1 MSTIYRYG
9 LFLFVSSLLIALVIN
24 QDTNLNFSVA
34 EASKAQ
40 KDNYGDQ
47 LGTVQFPNSCS
58 EEAKPQVDR
67 GLALLHH
74 MTYGGARTAF
84 GVASQI
90 DPDCAMSYWGQAM
103 TYIHPLWSDAP
114 SQADFKRG
122 QALVEKARKRGEK
135 TDREKAYISAVAAYY
150 EKGWNKNESAN
161 LHSFETGWRNVY
173 SRYPEDIEAASFY
186 SLAHMAIASPG
197 DKTYVKQ
204 KKAGAITEKVLTQV
218 PDHPGAHHYTIHAYD
233 YPSLAPK
240 ALKVARRYG
249 EIAPDIPHALH
260 MPTHI
265 FTRVG
270 LWQESI
276 IMNRRS
282 AEAALKH
289 PAGSEVS
296 LHYPHALDYLM
307 YAYLQQGDDQNAMQ
321 VMEELS
327 TPDGAFQTHI
337 AASYSFTAIPARY
350 VLERQ
355 QWAEAAALDPN
366 LPQNYPIEKFPAMDA
381 TTYFARAL
389 GGARSGNLTTANQA
403 LERLTALQRTSENV
417 SAYWAKQ
424 VEIQRL
430 SAMAWVMYSEDRK
443 DEALKVMQK
452 AAELESSTEKHPVT
466 PGEVLPAR
474 ELLADM
480 LLEMGRYQEAQAE
493 YEAALNRSANRFN
506 SLYGAGRAAEL
517 GKNRD
522 QAVSYYEKLVE
533 ITKDVNTD
541 RKQLKHAK
549 LYLTKNQVSSLK

>member
-9 LFLFVSSLLIALVIN
+9 LFLVVSTLLTALVISQN
-24 QDTNLNFSVA
+24 ANLASSVA
-34 EASKAQ
+34 ETSELQ

-47 LGTVQFPNSCS
+47 LGTVQFPISCS
-58 EEAKPQVDR
+58 DEAKPQVER
-67 GLALLHH
+67 GVALLHH
-74 MTYGGARTAF
+74 MTYGGARIAF

-114 SQADFKRG
+114 SKENFERG
-122 QALVEKARKRGEK
+122 QTLVTKARNHGQK
-135 TDREKAYISAVAAYY
+135 TDRENAYISAVAAYY

-161 LHSFETGWRNVY
+161 LQSFETGWENVY
-173 SRYPEDIEAASFY
+173 RRYPEDIEAASFY
-186 SLAHMAIASPG
+186 ALAHMATANPG

-204 KKAGAITEKVLTQV
+204 KQAGTIAEKVLSQV
-218 PDHPGAHHYTIHAYD
+218 PDHPGAHHYMIHAYD
-233 YPSLAPK
+233 YPPLAPK
-240 ALKVARRYG
+240 ALNVAHRYG

-289 PAGSEVS
+289 PAGSEIS
-296 LHYPHALDYLM
+296 LHYPHALDYLV
-307 YAYLQQGDDQNAMQ
+307 YAYLQQGDDQKAMQ

-327 TPDGAFQTHI
+327 TSDDAFQTHI

-350 VLERQ
+350 ALERQ
-355 QWAEAAALDPN
+355 QWTEAAALEPR
-366 LPQNYPIEKFPAMDA
+366 LPKNYPIEKFPAMDA

-389 GGARSGNLTTANQA
+389 GAARSGNLTIANQA
-403 LERLTALQRTSENV
+403 LEKLTALHEKSENS

-430 SAMAWVMYSEDRK
+430 SAMAWLMYQEDRK
-443 DEALKVMQK
+443 DEALEIMQK
-452 AAELESSTEKHPVT
+452 AAELESSTDKHPVT
-466 PGEVLPAR
+466 PGEILPAR

-480 LLEMGRYQEAQAE
+480 LLEMGRYQEAQVE
-493 YEAALNRSANRFN
+493 YEAALERSANRFN
-506 SLYGAGRAAEL
+506 SLYGAGLAAEL
-517 GKNRD
+517 SNNKS
-522 QAVSYYEKLVE
+522 QAVSYFERLVE
-533 ITKDVNTD
+533 ITKNVNTD

-549 LYLTKNQVSSLK
+549 LYLTQNQVLSLR